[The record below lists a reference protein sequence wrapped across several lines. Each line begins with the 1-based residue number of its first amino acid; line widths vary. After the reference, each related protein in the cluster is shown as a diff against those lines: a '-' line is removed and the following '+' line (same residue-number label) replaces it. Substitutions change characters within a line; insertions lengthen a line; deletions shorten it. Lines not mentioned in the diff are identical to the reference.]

1 LASEKGSGERR
12 RTPLIIKAALRCGFG
27 LFPVNMKRAQGRKVV
42 IRVAMCKKIFFK
54 KAQDSLD

>member
-42 IRVAMCKKIFFK
+42 IRVAMCKKIFF
-54 KAQDSLD
+54 